1 MSAVKDLTSM
11 RFGYLTVFSRAQ
23 NSSTGEAMWNCKCDC
38 GNTVTV
44 GGYSLRNGN
53 TKSCGCLQKEITV
66 SRNKTHGKSNSRLY
80 RTYMHMKE
88 RCFSKNDK
96 RYEEYGGRGITICN
110 EWLGKSGF
118 ENFYKWS
125 MENGYADNLTIDRKD
140 VNGNYEP
147 SNCRWTNMRVQQ
159 NNRRNNHT
167 LEYNGETKT
176 LSQWSEITGIKSIT
190 ILNRLRLGWSVEK
203 ALSEPVRRLST

>member
-1 MSAVKDLTSM
+1 MSAVKDLTGM
-11 RFGYLTVFSRAQ
+11 RFGYLTVLSRAQ
-23 NSSTGEAMWNCKCDC
+23 NSPTGEAMWNCKCDC
-38 GNTVTV
+38 GSIVTV

-53 TKSCGCLQKEITV
+53 TKSCGCLQKEIIV

-88 RCFSKNDK
+88 RCFSKSDK
-96 RYEEYGGRGITICN
+96 RYKEYGGRGITICD
-110 EWLGKSGF
+110 EWSGKSGF

-125 MENGYADNLTIDRKD
+125 MENGYADNLTIDRID